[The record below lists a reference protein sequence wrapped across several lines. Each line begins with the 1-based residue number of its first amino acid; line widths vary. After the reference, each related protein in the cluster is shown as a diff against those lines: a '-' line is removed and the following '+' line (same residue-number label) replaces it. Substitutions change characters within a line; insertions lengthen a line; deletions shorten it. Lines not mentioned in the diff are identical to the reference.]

1 MRLLSVP
8 ASRTKCVLQD
18 KMKHKCKWFS
28 CWEFNRKTTKV
39 SSTKLTVYLMDY
51 LNASTWVTTNFIKRS
66 DYILLSMLPFW
77 KCVILTDVP
86 FEPKVLFSSTCVS
99 VGSSKSK
106 VTLYDIVLLPVI
118 TSVTPTRPRFLMLV
132 RLLSA
137 CWRFFAVM
145 LFTNTGAIFSPP

>member
-1 MRLLSVP
+1 M
-8 ASRTKCVLQD
+8 
-18 KMKHKCKWFS
+18 
-28 CWEFNRKTTKV
+28 
-39 SSTKLTVYLMDY
+39 
-51 LNASTWVTTNFIKRS
+51 TTNFIKRS

-145 LFTNTGAIFSPP
+145 LFTNTGAIFSPPYLTENASVQLVSFPGKSIKTAPKILTSSQIQCGSLKQ